1 MALTSRRLLRFA
13 LPTVAALGAGAAV
26 GVAAIPSAD
35 APIHACVTTAT
46 GAVRIIDAEAGATCT
61 AGTETNLVWNQTG
74 PAGPAGGGR
83 PPRAA
88 RPPPAP
94 GGRGGRPAPR
104 APPAPGAGRRTP
116 RPAPTTASRRRR
128 RPAARTPTC
137 SSSSTGSPATAVTT
151 STSARST

>member
-35 APIHACVTTAT
+35 GTIHACVTTAT

-74 PAGPAGGGR
+74 PAGPADREG

-88 RPPPAP
+88 PARARGP
-94 GGRGGRPAPR
+94 G
-104 APPAPGAGRRTP
+104 GAGRPPGPP
-116 RPAPTTASRRRR
+116 RPGERVAGPRVRRRQQLLDAVAGR
-128 RPAARTPTC
+128 RPERRHVPQAR
-137 SSSSTGSPATAVTT
+137 
-151 STSARST
+151 RDRRRQQ